1 MSIATE
7 YWKKW
12 EGRIVDGRFPL
23 RQWLG
28 GSDHSA
34 VFLTERGG
42 KEAQKA
48 AIKLIPVENSA
59 GENAGAEAQLTRWAE
74 AAKLTHPHL
83 LRIFEFGRYEIDETQ
98 FLYVVMEFADENLAE
113 ILPLRPL
120 TPAEATEM
128 LRPAAEALAA
138 LHQSGFT
145 HGRIKPSN
153 ILAVNNN
160 LKISLDA
167 LGKNGDRHR
176 VRAFGLYDA
185 PEVKSTGTSRAGDIW
200 SLGVTLVAVLTQ
212 HEPKLNAGTAGTV
225 AVPGAI
231 PQPLREIAQQSL
243 QVDPKQRG
251 TAADILSRL
260 RGVAPPVASPRKIE
274 TSVADVPRVHAKR
287 WMLWPIIAGAVL
299 VLILLVLKFAG
310 RPPAVPAP
318 ETPAATS
325 PAVTPQTQSPAPF
338 SGNKKPAQNGI
349 VRGSVLQQ
357 VMPVVSRGAQ
367 NTITGRVK
375 VSVQVSVDSS
385 GSVTQ
390 TRLSSPG
397 PSKYFANQAL
407 AAARRWKFN
416 PPQVDGEAVP
426 SEWVLRFQFGR
437 SSTQVFPAE
446 TKP

>member
-12 EGRIVDGRFPL
+12 EGRIVDGRLPL

-42 KEAQKA
+42 KESQKA
-48 AIKLIPVENSA
+48 AIKLIPVQNST
-59 GENAGAEAQLTRWAE
+59 GENAGAEAQLARWAE

-98 FLYVVMEFADENLAE
+98 FLYVVMEFADENLSE

-153 ILAVNNN
+153 ILAVDNK

-167 LGKNGDRHR
+167 ISKNGDRNR
-176 VRAFGLYDA
+176 VRAFSLYDA
-185 PEVKSTGTSRAGDIW
+185 PEVKGTGTSPAGDVW

-212 HEPKLNAGTAGTV
+212 HEPKLNADTAGTV

-243 QVDPKQRG
+243 QVDPKRRG
-251 TAADILSRL
+251 TAADILGRL
-260 RGVAPPVASPRKIE
+260 RGPAPQAASSRKIAA
-274 TSVADVPRVHAKR
+274 SVADVPRVHSKR
-287 WMLWPIIAGAVL
+287 WMLWPIMAGAVL
-299 VLILLVLKFAG
+299 ILVLLVLKFAG
-310 RPPAVPAP
+310 HQPAVPSP
-318 ETPAATS
+318 ETPAATP
-325 PAVTPQTQSPAPF
+325 PAVAPQTQAPAPF
-338 SGNKKPAQNGI
+338 SGNKTPAQNGV

-357 VMPVVSRGAQ
+357 VMPDVSRSAR
-367 NTITGRVK
+367 NTITGRIK
-375 VSVQVSVDSS
+375 VSVQVSVNSS

-390 TRLSSPG
+390 VRLSSPG
-397 PSKYFANQAL
+397 PSKYFANRAL
-407 AAARRWKFN
+407 AAARGWKFN
-416 PPQVDGEAVP
+416 PPQVDGEAVA

-437 SSTQVFPAE
+437 ASTQVFPAE